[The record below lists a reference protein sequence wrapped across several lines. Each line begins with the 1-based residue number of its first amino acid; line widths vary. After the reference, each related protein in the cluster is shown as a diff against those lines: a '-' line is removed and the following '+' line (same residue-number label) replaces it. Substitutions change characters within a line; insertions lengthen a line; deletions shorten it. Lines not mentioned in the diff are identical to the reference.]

1 MAIESQA
8 DLGEGPRGPRPP
20 FFLVFSNWFWNVNV
34 TLLLHVLKSEVF
46 IRGGGGGGWGW
57 GSRPP
62 LSEFSEFSK
71 SPLPRMLSCWLNG
84 ALFRGNWLS
93 EQFIYYEKYYFNVF
107 LVPWEINKRFR
118 SKTRDRCFNMADFH
132 FQRHRHLE
140 CFIRNLI
147 GSMSLIRCDK
157 IKSVML
163 F

>member
-1 MAIESQA
+1 MSAR
-8 DLGEGPRGPRPP
+8 L
-20 FFLVFSNWFWNVNV
+20 F
-34 TLLLHVLKSEVF
+34 VLIGGF
-46 IRGGGGGGWGW
+46 RGGGRAPLFSCIFKLILKHQRYFIAACPEKWSFHSGGRGGGGW

-62 LSEFSEFSK
+62 LSDFSE

-147 GSMSLIRCDK
+147 SSMSLIRCDK